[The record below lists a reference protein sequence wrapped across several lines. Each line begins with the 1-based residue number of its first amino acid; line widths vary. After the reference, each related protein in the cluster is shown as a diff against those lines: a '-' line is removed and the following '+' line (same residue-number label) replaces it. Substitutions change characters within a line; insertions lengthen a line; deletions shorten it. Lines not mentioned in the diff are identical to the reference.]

1 MTTSW
6 TVIVEENPD
15 NPEELILPLPQELLD
30 MQGWGEG
37 TTLQWIDNKD
47 GTWSIKKME
56 VSDGND
62 F

>member
-1 MTTSW
+1 MTMSW
-6 TVIVEENPD
+6 TITVEENPD

-37 TTLQWIDNKD
+37 TTLEWIDNKD
-47 GTWSIKKME
+47 GTWSIKKAE
-56 VSDGND
+56 VTDGND